1 MRFTIL
7 PLVLLATVQALAQ
20 TPGTCELGEAKGD
33 LNVDGSEV
41 FARVFNTGA
50 LFFGNETTAGNGYLV
65 PRNPVPGRGDLYGP
79 SPLFAASLWVGGKV
93 DNELRVAGSRFTRF
107 EYWPGPLLDDAALPN
122 PFDCSAYDR
131 IFVVSREDVVRYLRT
146 GEATDDLRDWPVS
159 WGAPVLDGDGV
170 AENYNLE
177 GGDQPAI
184 YGDQTAWWVM
194 NDVGNV
200 HSETGSNPLGIEVQ
214 VSAFAVGTGIRA
226 LKQATF
232 YRYVIINRSPNVID
246 SAYVS
251 LWMVPEL
258 GDVRDDLTGSDT
270 TLSMV
275 YVYNGEIDDAVYGIP
290 PAQGYQVAQ
299 GPIGL
304 PNGRDDD
311 RDGDVDE
318 LGERLAMTSATWFCG
333 SCGPLGT
340 SDPRTKEEYFN
351 YMQGRWK
358 DGTPYTAAGLGYETE
373 GPVTL
378 FWMPGDPVAGQCW
391 SMLNGCEGSAL
402 YPTGKNRL
410 MVHSGPFRLQPGE
423 EAEVVFALPFAQ
435 GTSNLDSVTRLRE
448 AAYSTRAAWQTG
460 VLAPV
465 RVEAE
470 PLPEMFN
477 LQISPPF
484 PNPFTEQATIR
495 YELSEPMV
503 ALMVVYDVLGREVA
517 VLVDDAQQAG
527 SYEAVFDGADLAP
540 GMYIVR
546 FETAGEER
554 AFTMIK
560 LR

>member
-1 MRFTIL
+1 MRVFTVL
-7 PLVLLATVQALAQ
+7 CLLVLCAPSYAQ
-20 TPGTCELGEAKGD
+20 TPGSCERGVAKGD
-33 LNVDGSEV
+33 LDVDGSEV

-50 LFFGNETTAGNGYLV
+50 LFFGNETWNGNGYLV
-65 PRNPVPGRGDLYGP
+65 PRTAVGGGDGR
-79 SPLFAASLWVGGKV
+79 SPLFVANLWVGGKV

-131 IFVVSREDVVRYLRT
+131 IFVVSRDDVRHYLQT
-146 GEATDDLRDWPVS
+146 GEIADDLRDWPVV

-170 AENYNLE
+170 EGNYNLE
-177 GGDQPAI
+177 GGDQPSI
-184 YGDQTAWWVM
+184 YGDQMAWWVM
-194 NDVGNV
+194 NDVGNI
-200 HSETGSNPLGIEVQ
+200 HEETGSNPLGIEVQ

-251 LWMVPEL
+251 LWMDPQL

-275 YVYNGEIDDAVYGIP
+275 YVYNFDNDDPLYGIP
-290 PAQGYQVAQ
+290 PAQGYQIAQ

-311 RDGDVDE
+311 RDGEVDE
-318 LGERLAMTSATWFCG
+318 PGERLAMTSATWYCG
-333 SCGPLGT
+333 SCGPPAT

-358 DGTPYTAAGLGYETE
+358 DGTPYTAAGFGFETE

-402 YPTGKNRL
+402 YPTSKNRL
-410 MVHSGPFRLQPGE
+410 MVHSGPFRLLPGE
-423 EAEVVFALPFAQ
+423 ETEVVFALPFAQ
-435 GTSNLDSVTRLRE
+435 GINNLASVTKLRA
-448 AAYSTRAAWQTG
+448 AAYSTRAAWETG
-460 VLAPV
+460 ILAPT

-470 PLPEMFN
+470 PLPETFH
-477 LQISPPF
+477 LQVSAPF
-484 PNPFTEQATIR
+484 PNPFTDQATIR
-495 YELSEPMV
+495 YELSEAMV
-503 ALMVVYDVLGREVA
+503 ARISVYDALGREVA
-517 VLVDDAQQAG
+517 VLADGEQQAG
-527 SYEAVFDGADLAP
+527 PYEVVFEAEGLAP
-540 GMYIVR
+540 GTYIVR
-546 FETAGEER
+546 FEAAGEER
-554 AFTMIK
+554 SFSMVK